1 MQQLRQHE
9 RVQLGRSLNV
19 AIGILQLSDIH
30 LKSCDNPV
38 CGRLSHIGNAVQ
50 GVTQDI
56 SDILLLVTGDV
67 AYSGKQDEYML
78 ATAFLGGVE
87 GRLRDL
93 PGVNFLGTVVIPGN
107 HDCDFGNQGSVRTLL
122 LNSVGPTTGEA
133 IPAKDFVDQMLE
145 VQKAFFEFE
154 ALISLASPTDR
165 LFWSREFETASGKV
179 TVRCLNTAWVSQMEE
194 APELTFPV
202 ALVSQD
208 VPESELV
215 LTILHHPYNW
225 IQPDNA
231 RALKK
236 AVETTSDLVLTGHE
250 HEGDA
255 YTKVASG
262 GASTNYVEGA
272 ALQPRGGDEGFNYLR
287 IDPDAKAYRVHQFRW
302 TGEMYHAH
310 DTSCASFTRNLAL
323 LEHRFINNSEF
334 RDVLEDPGTPFSHP
348 TKNPLKLRDLFVYPD
363 LTVTRLKASAV
374 GSGAQTIHSHDVLDF
389 VLKNRKTILA
399 GPPNCGRTSLAK
411 ALYVDLQQKHKLV
424 PVLLSPSDL
433 RGVESSQ
440 VVAAVER
447 AFERQY
453 SPKLLEKFSQLNLES
468 KAVIVDDWHRLKF
481 NLKGK
486 ASIVAALERSFGKL
500 VLISDDASIL
510 RQAQEIDGFK
520 CFAEFEHCEIQQFGR
535 RLRGELVIRWHSLG
549 REIEIDEMELTAA
562 VASSEN
568 LLDTL
573 IAGGIVPSFP
583 VYVLSVLQVGDRVTG
598 QNVTYGS
605 YGHIYESLLTERM
618 ARVNKK
624 KLGEKYTYLSF
635 AAYRMLQAGKAGL
648 NMEDLRVL
656 HQQYWQSYMCSV
668 DQDVFIDELVRSQIL
683 NKSGNEISFQHKYA
697 YYFFVA
703 KYFQEGMADIS
714 DSAALSARLRTMA
727 DEAYDDENARI
738 IIFYLYLTKDRALIE
753 HILSNAA
760 AVFGGYSPCD
770 LSVDVAFVNRL
781 YTSRPTVVAPS
792 IDTRKNRE
800 EFRRRQDEALCEG
813 ETKSTERSADSLQ
826 IDLAFESLQI
836 MGQVLRNFPGNL
848 KADLKVRLAKQ
859 SYALAFRALKKF
871 LCDFESNLSQLQEVF
886 LRHLRE
892 QGTFARRE
900 VEEVKHAADKVVVA
914 LAEIMIFA
922 VIKKV
927 SLCVGLEDL
936 RDIYGAV
943 RGNAGEGHIATRLLD
958 LSITLDHFK
967 QLPIEDVRDL
977 EVRVR
982 DNIAIHTVLRLLVA
996 QHLALF
1002 PVNYKLRQSMV
1013 QLFNFAPRPL
1023 LLAEKVTQVAVS
1035 R

>member
-1 MQQLRQHE
+1 M
-9 RVQLGRSLNV
+9 

-30 LKSCDNPV
+30 LKPCDNPV
-38 CGRLSHIGNAVQ
+38 CGKLSHIANAVQ

-67 AYSGKQDEYML
+67 AYSGRQDEYML
-78 ATAFLGGVE
+78 AAAFLGGVE

-107 HDCDFGNQGSVRTLL
+107 HDCDFGNQGSVRSLL
-122 LNSVGPTTGEA
+122 LSSMGPSTGNTT
-133 IPAKDFVDQMLE
+133 PPQDFADQMLE
-145 VQKAFFEFE
+145 VQKAFFDFE
-154 ALISLASPTDR
+154 ALISLGCPAPTNR
-165 LFWSREFETASGKV
+165 LFWCREFQTTSGKV
-179 TVRCLNTAWVSQMEE
+179 TIRCLNTAWVSQKEE
-194 APELTFPV
+194 VPKLSFPV

-208 VPESELV
+208 VPQSELV
-215 LTILHHPYNW
+215 LTIFHHPYNW

-250 HEGDA
+250 HDGDA

-272 ALQPRGGDEGFNYLR
+272 ALQARGGDEGFNYLKV
-287 IDPDAKAYRVHQFRW
+287 DLDAQAYEVHQFRW
-302 TGEMYHAH
+302 TGEMYHASG
-310 DTSCASFTRNLAL
+310 TSSAKFTRNLAL
-323 LEHRFINNSEF
+323 LEHRFINTAEF
-334 RDVLEDPGTPFSHP
+334 RAVLEDPGTPFSHP
-348 TKNPLKLRDLFVYPD
+348 VKNPLKLRDLFVYPD
-363 LTVTRLKASAV
+363 LTVTRLKASAA
-374 GSGAQTIHSHDVLDF
+374 GSVAQTIHSHEVLAF
-389 VLKNRKTILA
+389 ILKNKKTVLA

-411 ALYVDLQQKHKLV
+411 ALYVDLQQRHKLV
-424 PVLLSPSDL
+424 PVLLSAGDF

-440 VVAAVER
+440 VTAAVGR

-453 SPKLLEKFSQLNLES
+453 SPKLLEKFTQLQLES

-510 RQAQEIDGFK
+510 RQTQEIDGFK

-549 REIEIDEMELTAA
+549 RELEVDEMELTSSVAA
-562 VASSEN
+562 SEN

-573 IAGGIVPSFP
+573 IGRGIVPSFP
-583 VYVLSVLQVGDRVTG
+583 VYVLSVLQASDRVSG
-598 QNVTYGS
+598 QNVSYGS

-624 KLGEKYTYLSF
+624 NIGQKYTYLSF
-635 AAYRMLQAGKAGL
+635 AAYRMFQAGKVAL
-648 NMEDLRVL
+648 SMEDLRAL
-656 HQQYWQSYMCSV
+656 DKQYWQSYMCSV
-668 DQDVFIDELVRSQIL
+668 EQDVFVDELVRSQIL
-683 NKSGNEISFQHKYA
+683 SRAGNEISFQHKYA

-703 KYFQEGMADIS
+703 KYFQEGMADVS
-714 DSAALSARLRTMA
+714 DSAALSARLRRMA
-727 DEAYDDENARI
+727 DQAYNDENARI
-738 IIFYLYLTKDRALIE
+738 LIFYLYLTKDRPLIE
-753 HILSNAA
+753 HILNNASGIFSNYAA
-760 AVFGGYSPCD
+760 CD
-770 LSVDVAFVNRL
+770 LNTDVAFVNNL
-781 YTSRPTVVAPS
+781 YTSRPSMVAPS

-800 EFRRRQDEALCEG
+800 EFRRQQDESLRES
-813 ETKSTERSADSLQ
+813 EPQSIERSADSLQ

-848 KADLKVRLAKQ
+848 KADLKVRLAEE
-859 SYALAFRALKKF
+859 SYALGFRALKKF
-871 LCDFESNLSQLQEVF
+871 LSDIEDNLSHLQEVF
-886 LRHLRE
+886 LKHLRE

-900 VEEVKHAADKVVVA
+900 VEEVKHAADKLIVA
-914 LAEIMIFA
+914 VSEVMIFA
-922 VIKKV
+922 IIKKV

-943 RGNAGEGHIATRLLD
+943 RGNAGEGHLPTRLLD
-958 LSITLDHFK
+958 LSITLDHFAH
-967 QLPIEDVRDL
+967 LPVEDVRDL
-977 EVRVR
+977 ERRVR
-982 DNIAIHTVLRLLVA
+982 DNIVVHTTLRLLVA

-1013 QLFNFAPRPL
+1013 QLFNFASRPL
-1023 LLAEKVTQVAVS
+1023 LLAEKVTQVAVGQ
-1035 R
+1035 